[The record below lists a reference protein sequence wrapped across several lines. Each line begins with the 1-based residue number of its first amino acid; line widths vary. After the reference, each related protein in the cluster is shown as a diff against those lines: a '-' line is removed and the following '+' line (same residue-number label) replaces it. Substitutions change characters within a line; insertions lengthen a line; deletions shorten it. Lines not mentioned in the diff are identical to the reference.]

1 MASKKLRQIYNTN
14 NNVQTEHKRHNYI
27 LNRIKQKIM
36 ENNAILAQVD
46 KGRTSVVI
54 YEQDYDQKIQNFIT
68 ETKCTQCQKIQ

>member
-1 MASKKLRQIYNTN
+1 
-14 NNVQTEHKRHNYI
+14 
-27 LNRIKQKIM
+27 M